1 MWLVLAVKK
10 ISLGLE
16 ETLIVTDLDT
26 MNNSFTA
33 APSFWSMST
42 MLLSATLCAVSTR
55 SFSER
60 FSFSLDE
67 SPALPRE
74 FLLSSQSRKWE
85 DVRKFAPRRSPESL
99 KACRGLTRLLH
110 PLPRDS
116 SSSPAAA
123 DSSLTRANPLGSSNE
138 TPNISSRIYLSLPL
152 QMCSCKITKSDD
164 RIWSGNSLT
173 LRLYEPLQG
182 PLW

>member
-1 MWLVLAVKK
+1 MNEFILMIFFTTCVFRWQEMWWLTSWGSPPNKM
-10 ISLGLE
+10 E
-16 ETLIVTDLDT
+16 PFIVEPV
-26 MNNSFTA
+26 A
-33 APSFWSMST
+33 
-42 MLLSATLCAVSTR
+42 SAFQRIFEQSAWKCSIDIIKTW
-55 SFSER
+55 
-60 FSFSLDE
+60 
-67 SPALPRE
+67 P
-74 FLLSSQSRKWE
+74 LLSSQGRKWE
-85 DVRKFAPRRSPESL
+85 AVREFAPRRSPESL

-152 QMCSCKITKSDD
+152 QLCSCKITKSDD